1 MDFWAVAEAVAV
13 DGKTSAAVAEAVA
26 EGQVMM
32 GIDLHGNLAYTPNLA
47 LFLMFKVNFL
57 NFFLSVKIRPSA

>member
-1 MDFWAVAEAVAV
+1 MEFWAVAEAVAV
-13 DGKTSAAVAEAVA
+13 DGKTSATVAVA

-47 LFLMFKVNFL
+47 LFLMFKVSFL